1 MNRSRLFRHTLE
13 YRSCD
18 LAQPIRRSLLHTF
31 QGRLHLACL
40 CSRPVS
46 VPWCSLGCTSLL
58 WAARERVSDVACLL
72 CGHRRGS
79 ALFERMDPPFRLL
92 ELRHTRCADSGILS
106 LLLLLLQLSH
116 RRSRLEASE
125 ATDFF
130 RTTSQVAAL
139 RVGDSTACMQY
150 SFSVRCRAC
159 PISSFFRQ
167 QTTKQSK

>member
-1 MNRSRLFRHTLE
+1 MYESPLGGKGEGERRRLPPLRSAKEFTHQLPSIFRAKLI
-13 YRSCD
+13 
-18 LAQPIRRSLLHTF
+18 AQAH
-31 QGRLHLACL
+31 
-40 CSRPVS
+40 
-46 VPWCSLGCTSLL
+46 
-58 WAARERVSDVACLL
+58 
-72 CGHRRGS
+72 HRRGS

-92 ELRHTRCADSGILS
+92 ELRHTRCADCGILS

-159 PISSFFRQ
+159 PISSFFLVANRVR
-167 QTTKQSK
+167 SGC